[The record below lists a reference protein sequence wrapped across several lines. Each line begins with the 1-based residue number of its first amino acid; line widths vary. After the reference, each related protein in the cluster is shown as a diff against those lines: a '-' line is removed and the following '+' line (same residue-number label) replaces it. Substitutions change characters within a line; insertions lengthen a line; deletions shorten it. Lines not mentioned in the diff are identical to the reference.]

1 MHPRNLLISSC
12 LVPFLAVGGGISAL
26 AAEEEAEKI
35 TVIGTRSHERSAA
48 DLAVPVDTLDSTSL
62 LRQGASRM
70 EDMLSRIAP
79 SFTVALEPLSDAAT
93 LVRPANMRG
102 LPPDSTLVLVNGK
115 RRHRSSVITFLGNGL
130 NDGAHGADL
139 SAIPAIAL
147 DRVEVLRDNAGA
159 QYGSDA
165 VAGILNFVLKEDS
178 EGGSLDVRW
187 GQYYQGDGENITVS
201 ANVGL
206 PLTENGFL
214 NFSAEYNE
222 ADPTIRGTHSDRSNY
237 LVNAGNTN
245 VKDPPIVWGSPDIED
260 NYKLFANAAIGLGA
274 LHEIYAF
281 GNYAERTVDG
291 GFYFRSPRRRTG
303 IFAGDVDFPDAISDE
318 QRPSIVIDQMP
329 WLITEDD
336 ESPCV
341 PPSID
346 DSAAGSGQTLDD
358 IVAVADER
366 CYAFNLRFPG
376 GFTPQFGGDIE
387 DSSIAIGLRGELKED
402 FTYDIS
408 YVYGRHEVDHFI
420 YNTINPQLAAQ
431 GNGIPVSYN
440 PGGYVET
447 DQVFNLDF
455 TTQFDVDAFYSPLH
469 VGFGVEW
476 REEEF
481 ETKRGERNAW
491 FIDYYKTAQDLNE
504 DGDTDD
510 PGEAAREFEEP
521 ANLASMNCQEYQEYS
536 ARTDLRAKYPALGVG
551 SNGFTGFPPCAEGKE
566 DRSSVGAYIDFEAD
580 VTENVL
586 MGLAVRHEDPEDFDS
601 TLDGKFSA
609 RVQATDDLALRG
621 SVGTGFRVPT
631 VGQANVQNVTTGI
644 TEGQLIDQLTLP
656 PTHALLQGVAQPLDA
671 EESTSFG
678 LGAVINVGGFDLTI
692 DYYHIEVDDRIGAT
706 SKEPIDCLLM
716 RKVGATGDC
725 VSLPESN
732 SANFLAGVDDMITD
746 EEQRIM
752 TARTASEDASTVMA
766 GGGTRQFRH
775 ILSSAVDD
783 DKTMLSA
790 NERDLLEKALAAR
803 EELRPAVPAIDAI
816 GEAKYFANDF
826 DTTTEGIDIV
836 ATYPME
842 FLDGLTTL
850 TLAANWNR
858 TKVDKFN
865 PRTID
870 AKKKH
875 IIEDGRPKV
884 RWTFTADHESGPWQ
898 VLTRLRYYGAHV
910 DYAGAGL
917 DSDMMQAEAR
927 TLVDL
932 EATYSFTDN
941 FALALGAENLL
952 DNEPTR
958 HKYQGFYGN
967 LYPESTPFDYNGGFY
982 YGKVMLNF

>member
-1 MHPRNLLISSC
+1 MNLRNLLISSC
-12 LVPFLAVGGGISAL
+12 LFPLLAVGGSISAL
-26 AAEEEAEKI
+26 AEEEAEKI

-79 SFTVALEPLSDAAT
+79 SFTVGLEPLSDAAT

-187 GQYYQGDGENITVS
+187 GQYYQGDGENVTVS
-201 ANVGL
+201 GNVGL

-214 NFSAEYNE
+214 NISAEYNE
-222 ADPTIRGTHSDRSNY
+222 ADPTIRGSHSDRSNY
-237 LVNAGNTN
+237 LVNAGNMN
-245 VKDPPIVWGSPDIED
+245 VKDPPIVWGAPDIED

-303 IFAGDVDFPDAISDE
+303 IFAGDVEFRDAISDE
-318 QRPSIVIDQMP
+318 QRSSIVIDQMP
-329 WLITEDD
+329 WLVTDNTP
-336 ESPCV
+336 SPCV
-341 PPSID
+341 RPSIE
-346 DSAAGSGQTLDD
+346 DSAAGSGPTLDA
-358 IVAVADER
+358 IAANPR

-420 YNTINPQLAAQ
+420 YNTINPQLAAE
-431 GNGIPVSYN
+431 GNNIPTSYN

-455 TTQFDVDAFYSPLH
+455 TTSFDVDAFFSPLH

-491 FIDYYKTAQDLNE
+491 FIDYYTLDSNG
-504 DGDTDD
+504 DGILDD
-510 PGEAAREFEEP
+510 PGEFDEP
-521 ANLASMNCQEYQEYS
+521 ADLASMNCQEYQEYS
-536 ARTDLRAKYPALGVG
+536 SRADLRAKYSALGVG

-566 DRSSVGAYIDFEAD
+566 DRSSIGAYIDFEAD
-580 VTENVL
+580 VTEDVL
-586 MGLAVRHEDPEDFDS
+586 LGLAVRHEDPEDFDS

-609 RVQATDDLALRG
+609 RFQATEDLALRG

-644 TEGQLIDQLTLP
+644 TMGQLIDQLTLP
-656 PTHALLQGVAQPLDA
+656 PTHALLQGVAEPLDA

-706 SKEPIDCLLM
+706 SKEPVDCLLM
-716 RKVGATGDC
+716 RRGGATGSC
-725 VSLPESN
+725 VSLDNRQTVALSDG
-732 SANFLAGVDDMITD
+732 SATREFAHVLRTD
-746 EEQRIM
+746 GDGS
-752 TARTASEDASTVMA
+752 TAVTDA
-766 GGGTRQFRH
+766 
-775 ILSSAVDD
+775 
-783 DKTMLSA
+783 
-790 NERDLLEKALAAR
+790 ERELMQGALAAR
-803 EELRPAVPAIDAI
+803 EELRREVPAIDAI

-826 DTTTEGIDIV
+826 DTTTEGIDVV
-836 ATYPME
+836 ATYPMD
-842 FLDGLTTL
+842 FLDGTTTL

-858 TKVDKFN
+858 TTVDKFN

-875 IIEDGRPKV
+875 IIEAGRPKV

-917 DSDMMQAEAR
+917 DPDMMQAEAR

-958 HKYQGFYGN
+958 HRYQGFYGN

-982 YGKVMLNF
+982 YAKAMLNF

>member
-1 MHPRNLLISSC
+1 MHLRNLLISSC
-12 LVPFLAVGGGISAL
+12 LVPFLAVGGSITAL
-26 AAEEEAEKI
+26 AEEEEAEKI

-70 EDMLSRIAP
+70 EDMLSRVAP
-79 SFTVALEPLSDAAT
+79 SFTVGLEPLSDAAT

-165 VAGILNFVLKEDS
+165 VAGIINFVLKEDS
-178 EGGSLDVRW
+178 EGGSVDVRW

-214 NFSAEYNE
+214 NLSAEYNE

-237 LVNAGNTN
+237 LVNAGNMH
-245 VKDPPIVWGSPDIED
+245 VKDPPIVWGAPDIED

-274 LHEIYAF
+274 LHEVYAF

-291 GFYFRSPRRRTG
+291 GFYFRSPRRRDG
-303 IFAGDVDFPDAISDE
+303 IFADE
-318 QRPSIVIDQMP
+318 DGRNKSIADREAEQPSIVIDQTP
-329 WLITEDD
+329 WSTDAFPD
-336 ESPCV
+336 ECEP
-341 PPSID
+341 D
-346 DSAAGSGQTLDD
+346 DSSILVGESAQGSGPTLDK
-358 IVAVADER
+358 IAENPR
-366 CYAFNLRFPG
+366 CYAFSLRFPG
-376 GFTPQFGGDIE
+376 GFTPQFGGDVE

-420 YNTINPQLAAQ
+420 YNTINPQLAALE
-431 GNGIPVSYN
+431 NDIPTSYS

-455 TTQFDVDAFYSPLH
+455 TTSFDVDAFFSPLH

-481 ETKRGERNAW
+481 ETKRGDRNSW
-491 FIDYYKTAQDLNE
+491 FIDYYEVDPDNL
-504 DGDTDD
+504 DD
-510 PGEAAREFEEP
+510 NDNPTPVGEFEEP
-521 ANLASMNCQEYQEYS
+521 ANLASMSCAEYQDYS
-536 ARTDLRAKYPALGVG
+536 ARDDLKRKYEDKLGIG
-551 SNGFTGFPPCAEGKE
+551 SNGFVGFNPCIEGKE

-580 VTENVL
+580 VTEDVL
-586 MGLAVRHEDPEDFDS
+586 LGLALRHEDPEDFDS
-601 TLDGKFSA
+601 TLDSKFSA
-609 RVQATDDLALRG
+609 RFQATDELALRG

-631 VGQANVQNVTTGI
+631 VGQTNVRNVTTGI
-644 TEGQLIDQLTLP
+644 TNGQLIDQLTLP
-656 PTHALLQGVAQPLDA
+656 PTHALLQGVAEPLDA

-716 RKVGATGDC
+716 RKVGGTGNC
-725 VSLPESN
+725 VGISGIDEGETNNNESY
-732 SANFLAGVDDMITD
+732 IT
-746 EEQRIM
+746 
-752 TARTASEDASTVMA
+752 S
-766 GGGTRQFRH
+766 GGAMRQFRN
-775 ILSSAVDD
+775 ILSSTSVPVPDGDVD
-783 DKTMLSA
+783 TA
-790 NERDLLEKALAAR
+790 LLEKALMAR

-858 TKVDKFN
+858 TEVDKFN
-865 PRTID
+865 PRTIS

-898 VLTRLRYYGAHV
+898 ILTRVRYYGAHV

-917 DSDMMQAEAR
+917 DDDMMQAEAR
-927 TLVDL
+927 TLVDF

-941 FALALGAENLL
+941 FALALGAENLF

-958 HKYQGFYGN
+958 HKYQGSYGN

-982 YGKVMLNF
+982 YAKAMLNF

>member
-1 MHPRNLLISSC
+1 MHLRNLLISSC
-12 LVPFLAVGGGISAL
+12 LVPFLAIGGGISAL

-79 SFTVALEPLSDAAT
+79 SFTVGLEPLSDAAT

-178 EGGSLDVRW
+178 EGGSVDVRW

-214 NFSAEYNE
+214 NLSAEYNE

-237 LVNAGNTN
+237 LVNAGNMH
-245 VKDPPIVWGSPDIED
+245 VKDPPIVWGAPDIED

-274 LHEIYAF
+274 LHEVYAF

-303 IFAGDVDFPDAISDE
+303 IFAGDATLDSPLSDE
-318 QRPSIVIDQMP
+318 QRPPIVIDQMP
-329 WLITEDD
+329 WLEGTAPFADVGCPLSVEQ
-336 ESPCV
+336 
-341 PPSID
+341 
-346 DSAAGSGQTLDD
+346 SAMGEGAELDA
-358 IVAVADER
+358 IATNPR

-387 DSSIAIGLRGELKED
+387 DSSIAIGLRGEVTED

-420 YNTINPQLAAQ
+420 YNTINPQLAAL
-431 GNGIPVSYN
+431 GNDIPTPYS

-455 TTQFDVDAFYSPLH
+455 TTSFDVDAFFSPLH

-481 ETKRGERNAW
+481 ETKRGDLNSW
-491 FIDYYKTAQDLNE
+491 FIDYYTLDSNG
-504 DGDTDD
+504 DGTLDD
-510 PGEAAREFEEP
+510 SAEFEEP
-521 ANLASMNCQEYQEYS
+521 ANLASMNCQDYQEYS
-536 ARTDLRAKYPALGVG
+536 SRADLRAKYPALGVG

-601 TLDGKFSA
+601 TLDSKFSA
-609 RVQATDDLALRG
+609 RFQATDELALRG

-644 TEGQLIDQLTLP
+644 TGGQLIDQLTLP
-656 PTHALLQGVAQPLDA
+656 PTHALLQGVAEPLDA

-716 RKVGATGDC
+716 RKVGGTGNC
-725 VSLPESN
+725 VGISGIDPDNNTNNASY
-732 SANFLAGVDDMITD
+732 IT
-746 EEQRIM
+746 
-752 TARTASEDASTVMA
+752 S
-766 GGGTRQFRH
+766 GGAMRQFRN
-775 ILSSAVDD
+775 ILSSTSGDVADD
-783 DKTMLSA
+783 DVDT
-790 NERDLLEKALAAR
+790 DLLEKALMAR

-875 IIEDGRPKV
+875 IIEAGRPKI
-884 RWTFTADHESGPWQ
+884 RWTLTADHESGPWQ
-898 VLTRLRYYGAHV
+898 ILTRVRYYGAHV

-917 DSDMMQAEAR
+917 DPDMMQAEAR
-927 TLVDL
+927 TLVDF

-941 FALALGAENLL
+941 FALALGAENLF

-958 HKYQGFYGN
+958 HRYQGFYGN

-982 YGKVMLNF
+982 YAKAMLNF

>member
-1 MHPRNLLISSC
+1 MHLRNFLISSC
-12 LVPFLAVGGGISAL
+12 LVPFLAVGGSITAL

-35 TVIGTRSHERSAA
+35 TVVGTRSHERSAA

-70 EDMLSRIAP
+70 EDMLSRVAP
-79 SFTVALEPLSDAAT
+79 SFTVGLEPLSDAAT

-165 VAGILNFVLKEDS
+165 VAGIINFVLKEDS
-178 EGGSLDVRW
+178 EGGSLDARW

-201 ANVGL
+201 ANIGL

-214 NFSAEYNE
+214 NLSAEYNE

-237 LVNAGNTN
+237 LVNAGNMH
-245 VKDPPIVWGSPDIED
+245 VKDPPIVWGAPDIED

-274 LHEIYAF
+274 LHEVYAF

-303 IFAGDVDFPDAISDE
+303 IFAGDATLDSPLSDE

-329 WLITEDD
+329 WETGDLPAECNPTDSSLLVE
-336 ESPCV
+336 ES
-341 PPSID
+341 
-346 DSAAGSGQTLDD
+346 AQGSGPTLDA
-358 IVAVADER
+358 IAANPR
-366 CYAFNLRFPG
+366 CYAFSLRFPG
-376 GFTPQFGGDIE
+376 GFTPQFGGDVE

-420 YNTINPQLAAQ
+420 YNTINPNLAALE
-431 GNGIPVSYN
+431 NNIPTSYN

-447 DQVFNLDF
+447 DQTFNLDF
-455 TTQFDVDAFYSPLH
+455 TTQFEIDAFFSPLH

-481 ETKRGERNAW
+481 ETKRGDLNSW
-491 FIDYYKTAQDLNE
+491 FIDYYQVDLAD
-504 DGDTDD
+504 DGSVVADS
-510 PGEAAREFEEP
+510 GREFEEP
-521 ANLASMNCQEYQEYS
+521 ANLASMSCAEYQDYS
-536 ARTDLRAKYPALGVG
+536 AREDLVRKYGDQLGIG
-551 SNGFTGFPPCAEGKE
+551 SNGFVGFNPCIEGKE

-580 VTENVL
+580 VTEDVL
-586 MGLAVRHEDPEDFDS
+586 LGLALRHEDPEDFDS

-609 RVQATDDLALRG
+609 RLQATDTLALRG

-631 VGQANVQNVTTGI
+631 VGQTNVRNVTTGI
-644 TEGQLIDQLTLP
+644 TAGQLIDQLTLP
-656 PTHALLQGVAQPLDA
+656 PTHALLQGVAEPLDA

-716 RKVGATGDC
+716 RKAGGTGNCASLDAGLTRTLATGEF
-725 VSLPESN
+725 SGKSRE
-732 SANFLAGVDDMITD
+732 F
-746 EEQRIM
+746 Q
-752 TARTASEDASTVMA
+752 
-766 GGGTRQFRH
+766 H
-775 ILSSAVDD
+775 ILRENKDDGTAPTSSDELA
-783 DKTMLSA
+783 
-790 NERDLLEKALAAR
+790 LLDKALEAR
-803 EELRPAVPAIDAI
+803 EQLRPQLPAIDSI

-858 TKVDKFN
+858 TKVDSFN

-875 IIEDGRPKV
+875 IIEAGRPKV
-884 RWTFTADHESGPWQ
+884 RWTLTADHESGPWQ
-898 VLTRLRYYGAHV
+898 ILTRVRYYGAHV

-917 DSDMMQAEAR
+917 DPDMMQAEAR
-927 TLVDL
+927 TLVDF
-932 EATYSFTDN
+932 EAAYSFTDN
-941 FALALGAENLL
+941 FALAIGAENLL

-958 HKYQGFYGN
+958 HRYQGFYGN

-982 YGKVMLNF
+982 YAKAMLNF

>member
-1 MHPRNLLISSC
+1 MHLRNLLISSC
-12 LVPFLAVGGGISAL
+12 LVPFLAVGGSISAL

-79 SFTVALEPLSDAAT
+79 SFTVGLEPLSDAAT

-178 EGGSLDVRW
+178 EGGSLDARW

-214 NFSAEYNE
+214 NLSAEYNE

-245 VKDPPIVWGSPDIED
+245 VKDPPIVWGAPDIED

-274 LHEIYAF
+274 LHEVYAF

-303 IFAGDVDFPDAISDE
+303 IFAGDVAFPDEISDE

-329 WLITEDD
+329 WLITETNP
-336 ESPCV
+336 SPCV
-341 PPSID
+341 APSIE
-346 DSAAGSGQTLDD
+346 DSAAGSGPTLDA
-358 IVAVADER
+358 IASDER

-376 GFTPQFGGDIE
+376 GFTPQFGGDVE

-420 YNTINPQLAAQ
+420 YNTINPQLAGQ
-431 GNGIPVSYN
+431 RNNIPTSYN

-455 TTQFDVDAFYSPLH
+455 TTSFDVDAFFSPLH

-481 ETKRGERNAW
+481 ETKRGELNAW
-491 FIDYYKTAQDLNE
+491 FIDYYTLDSNG
-504 DGDTDD
+504 DGNLDD
-510 PGEAAREFEEP
+510 PGEFDEP

-536 ARTDLRAKYPALGVG
+536 SRADLRLQYSALGVG

-566 DRSSVGAYIDFEAD
+566 DRSSIGAYIDFEAD

-586 MGLAVRHEDPEDFDS
+586 MGLALRHEDPEDFDS

-609 RVQATDDLALRG
+609 RFQATEDLALRG

-644 TEGQLIDQLTLP
+644 TQGQLIDQLTLP
-656 PTHALLQGVAQPLDA
+656 PTHVLLQGVAEPLDA

-706 SKEPIDCLLM
+706 SKEPVDCLLM
-716 RKVGATGDC
+716 RKVGGTGDC
-725 VSLPESN
+725 VSLSN
-732 SANFLAGVDDMITD
+732 DNLYTAQLLD
-746 EEQRIM
+746 ENDNVLFER
-752 TARTASEDASTVMA
+752 E
-766 GGGTRQFRH
+766 FRH
-775 ILSSAVDD
+775 ALRTTGDGSTPLTS
-783 DKTMLSA
+783 
-790 NERDLLEKALAAR
+790 NEQELLADALQAR
-803 EELRPAVPAIDAI
+803 EELRPTVPAIDAI

-858 TKVDKFN
+858 TTVDKFN
-865 PRTID
+865 PRTIS

-875 IIEDGRPKV
+875 IIEAGRPKV

-898 VLTRLRYYGAHV
+898 ILTRLRYYGAHV

-917 DSDMMQAEAR
+917 DDDMMQAEAR

-982 YGKVMLNF
+982 YGRVILNF

>member
-1 MHPRNLLISSC
+1 MHLRNLLISSC
-12 LVPFLAVGGGISAL
+12 LFPFLAVGGSISAL
-26 AAEEEAEKI
+26 AAEEETEKI
-35 TVIGTRSHERSAA
+35 TVVGSRSHERSAA

-79 SFTVALEPLSDAAT
+79 SFTVGLEPLSDAAT

-178 EGGSLDVRW
+178 EGGSVDVRW

-214 NFSAEYNE
+214 NLSAEYNE

-237 LVNAGNTN
+237 LVNAGNMN
-245 VKDPPIVWGSPDIED
+245 VKDPPIVWGAPDIED

-274 LHEIYAF
+274 LHEAYAF

-303 IFAGDVDFPDAISDE
+303 IFATDVVRPNAPSDE
-318 QRPSIVIDQMP
+318 QRDPIVIDQMP
-329 WLITEDD
+329 WLAVEDAD
-336 ESPCV
+336 TPFDCMV
-341 PPSID
+341 SIE
-346 DSAAGSGQTLDD
+346 DSAAGAGETLD
-358 IVAVADER
+358 AVAADPR

-376 GFTPQFGGDIE
+376 GFTPQFGGDVE
-387 DSSIAIGLRGELKED
+387 DSSIAVGLRGELKED

-431 GNGIPVSYN
+431 GNNIPTSYN

-447 DQVFNLDF
+447 DQTFNLDF
-455 TTQFDVDAFYSPLH
+455 TTQFDVDAFFSPLH

-491 FIDYYKTAQDLNE
+491 FIDYYKIAQDLNN
-504 DGDTDD
+504 DGDMTDA
-510 PGEAAREFEEP
+510 GEPASEFDEP
-521 ANLASMNCQEYQEYS
+521 ANLASMSCQEYQKYS
-536 ARTDLRAKYPALGVG
+536 SRADLRAKYPALGVG

-566 DRSSVGAYIDFEAD
+566 DRSSIGAYIDFEAD
-580 VTENVL
+580 VAEDVL
-586 MGLAVRHEDPEDFDS
+586 LGLAVRHEDPEDFDS

-609 RVQATDDLALRG
+609 RFQATDELALRG

-644 TEGQLIDQLTLP
+644 TNGQLIDQLTLP
-656 PTHALLQGVAQPLDA
+656 PTHALLQGVAEPLDA

-678 LGAVINVGGFDLTI
+678 LGAVVNVGSFDLTI

-706 SKEPIDCLLM
+706 SKEPVDCLLM
-716 RKVGATGDC
+716 RKVGGTGDC
-725 VSLPESN
+725 ISLDGPMSVTVSNDAGTES
-732 SANFLAGVDDMITD
+732 A
-746 EEQRIM
+746 
-752 TARTASEDASTVMA
+752 
-766 GGGTRQFRH
+766 TREFRH
-775 ILSSAVDD
+775 VLDD
-783 DKTMLSA
+783 PDADRMLLMQ
-790 NERDLLEKALAAR
+790 DALAAR
-803 EELRPAVPAIDAI
+803 EDLRSSVPAIDAI

-826 DTTTEGIDIV
+826 DTTTEGIDVV

-858 TKVDKFN
+858 TTVDEFN

-875 IIEDGRPKV
+875 IIEEGRPKI

-898 VLTRLRYYGAHV
+898 VLGRIRYYGAHI

-917 DSDMMQAEAR
+917 DPDMMKAEAR

-932 EATYSFTDN
+932 EAAYSVTDN

-958 HKYQGFYGN
+958 HRYQGFYGN

-982 YGKVMLNF
+982 YAKVMMNF

>member
-1 MHPRNLLISSC
+1 MHLRNLLISSC
-12 LVPFLAVGGGISAL
+12 LVPFLAVGGSITAL
-26 AAEEEAEKI
+26 AEEEEAEKI

-70 EDMLSRIAP
+70 EDMLSRVAP
-79 SFTVALEPLSDAAT
+79 SFTVGLEPLSDAAT

-165 VAGILNFVLKEDS
+165 VAGIINFVLKEDS
-178 EGGSLDVRW
+178 EGGSVDVRW

-214 NFSAEYNE
+214 NLSAEYNE

-237 LVNAGNTN
+237 LVNAGNTH
-245 VKDPPIVWGSPDIED
+245 VKDPPIVWGAPDIED

-274 LHEIYAF
+274 LHEVYAF

-303 IFAGDVDFPDAISDE
+303 IFAGDATLDSPLSDE

-329 WLITEDD
+329 WEDTALPAECNPTD
-336 ESPCV
+336 SSILVGES
-341 PPSID
+341 
-346 DSAAGSGQTLDD
+346 AQGSGPTLDA
-358 IVAVADER
+358 IAANPR

-387 DSSIAIGLRGELKED
+387 DSSIAIGLRGEVTED

-420 YNTINPQLAAQ
+420 YNTINPQLARL
-431 GNGIPVSYN
+431 GNDIPTSYS

-455 TTQFDVDAFYSPLH
+455 TTSFDVDAFFSPLH

-481 ETKRGERNAW
+481 ETKRGDLNSW
-491 FIDYYKTAQDLNE
+491 FIDYYTTDLSG
-504 DGDTDD
+504 DGDTTPAADD
-510 PGEAAREFEEP
+510 SGEFDEP
-521 ANLASMNCQEYQEYS
+521 ANLASMSCQEYQEYS
-536 ARTDLRAKYPALGVG
+536 SRADLRAKYPDLGVG

-566 DRSSVGAYIDFEAD
+566 DRSSIGAYIDFEAD

-601 TLDGKFSA
+601 TLDSKFSA
-609 RVQATDDLALRG
+609 RFQATDELALRG

-644 TEGQLIDQLTLP
+644 TGGQLIDQLTLP
-656 PTHALLQGVAQPLDA
+656 PTHALLQGVAEPLDA

-716 RKVGATGDC
+716 RKVGGTGNCVGISGIDATDPGQNT
-725 VSLPESN
+725 SH
-732 SANFLAGVDDMITD
+732 IT
-746 EEQRIM
+746 
-752 TARTASEDASTVMA
+752 S
-766 GGGTRQFRH
+766 GGAMRQFRN
-775 ILSSAVDD
+775 ILSSTSGDVPDD
-783 DKTMLSA
+783 DVDTA
-790 NERDLLEKALAAR
+790 LLEKALMAR

-858 TKVDKFN
+858 TEVDKFN

-875 IIEDGRPKV
+875 IIEDGRPKI

-898 VLTRLRYYGAHV
+898 ILTRVRYYGAHV

-917 DSDMMQAEAR
+917 DPDMMQAEAR
-927 TLVDL
+927 TLVDF

-941 FALALGAENLL
+941 FALALGAENLF

-982 YGKVMLNF
+982 YAKAMLNF

>member
-1 MHPRNLLISSC
+1 MHLRNLLISSC
-12 LVPFLAVGGGISAL
+12 LVPFLAVGGSITAL
-26 AAEEEAEKI
+26 AEEEEAEKI

-70 EDMLSRIAP
+70 EDMLSRVAP
-79 SFTVALEPLSDAAT
+79 SFTVGLEPLSDAAT

-178 EGGSLDVRW
+178 EGGSVDVRW

-214 NFSAEYNE
+214 NLSAEYNE

-237 LVNAGNTN
+237 LVNAGNMH
-245 VKDPPIVWGSPDIED
+245 VKDPPIVWGAPDIED

-274 LHEIYAF
+274 LHEVYAF

-291 GFYFRSPRRRTG
+291 GFYFRSPRRREG
-303 IFAGDVDFPDAISDE
+303 IFAGKEDKSIADREAR
-318 QRPSIVIDQMP
+318 QPSLVIDQMP
-329 WLITEDD
+329 WLITNTAP
-336 ESPCV
+336 SPCE
-341 PPSID
+341 PPSVE
-346 DSAAGSGQTLDD
+346 DSAAGSGDSLDT
-358 IVAVADER
+358 IAKSPR
-366 CYAFNLRFPG
+366 CYAFNLKFPG
-376 GFTPQFGGDIE
+376 GFTPQFGGDVE
-387 DSSIAIGLRGELKED
+387 DSSIAIGLRGEVTED

-420 YNTINPQLAAQ
+420 YNTINPQLAALE
-431 GNGIPVSYN
+431 NDIPTSYS

-455 TTQFDVDAFYSPLH
+455 TTSFDVDAFFSPLH

-481 ETKRGERNAW
+481 ETKRGDLNSW
-491 FIDYYKTAQDLNE
+491 FIDYYTNDL
-504 DGDTDD
+504 DGNGTTGDL
-510 PGEAAREFEEP
+510 GEFEEP
-521 ANLASMNCQEYQEYS
+521 ANLATMSCAEYQEHS
-536 ARTDLRAKYPALGVG
+536 ARKDLVRKYGDDPLNQLGIG
-551 SNGFTGFPPCAEGKE
+551 SNGFVGFNPCIEGKE
-566 DRSSVGAYIDFEAD
+566 DRSSVGAYVDFESD
-580 VTENVL
+580 VTEDL
-586 MGLAVRHEDPEDFDS
+586 LLGLALRHEDPEDFDS

-609 RVQATDDLALRG
+609 RLQATDTLALRG

-631 VGQANVQNVTTGI
+631 VGQTNVRNVTTGI
-644 TEGQLIDQLTLP
+644 TAGQLIDQLTLP
-656 PTHALLQGVAQPLDA
+656 PTHALLQGVAEPLDA

-706 SKEPIDCLLM
+706 SKEPVDCLLM
-716 RKVGATGDC
+716 R
-725 VSLPESN
+725 
-732 SANFLAGVDDMITD
+732 
-746 EEQRIM
+746 R
-752 TARTASEDASTVMA
+752 A
-766 GGGTRQFRH
+766 GGQGNCVAISEINETVGGANTSLIGLEGDDTVTRQFRH
-775 ILSSAVDD
+775 TLSSTTGAVKDD
-783 DKTMLSA
+783 DV
-790 NERDLLEKALAAR
+790 NQELLRKALMAR
-803 EELRPAVPAIDAI
+803 EELRPQLPAIDSI

-858 TKVDKFN
+858 TKVDSFN

-875 IIEDGRPKV
+875 IIEAGRPKV
-884 RWTFTADHESGPWQ
+884 RWTLTADHESGPWQ
-898 VLTRLRYYGAHV
+898 ILTRVRYYGAHV

-917 DSDMMQAEAR
+917 DPDMMKAEAR
-927 TLVDL
+927 TLVDF
-932 EATYSFTDN
+932 EAAYSFTDN
-941 FALALGAENLL
+941 FALAIGAENLL

-958 HKYQGFYGN
+958 HRYQESYGN

-982 YGKVMLNF
+982 YAKAMLNF

>member
-1 MHPRNLLISSC
+1 MMGMPNLMRVNICEGGFMHLRNLLISSC
-12 LVPFLAVGGGISAL
+12 LVPFLAVGGSITAL
-26 AAEEEAEKI
+26 AEEEEAEKI

-70 EDMLSRIAP
+70 EDMLSRVAP
-79 SFTVALEPLSDAAT
+79 SFTVGLEPLSDAAT

-165 VAGILNFVLKEDS
+165 VAGIINFVLKEDS
-178 EGGSLDVRW
+178 EGGSVDVRW

-214 NFSAEYNE
+214 NLSAEYNE

-237 LVNAGNTN
+237 LVNAGNMH
-245 VKDPPIVWGSPDIED
+245 VKDPPIVWGAPDIED

-274 LHEIYAF
+274 LHEVYAF

-291 GFYFRSPRRRTG
+291 GFYFRSPRRRGG
-303 IFAGDVDFPDAISDE
+303 IFAGTADE
-318 QRPSIVIDQMP
+318 SIADREAQQPSLVIDQMP
-329 WLITEDD
+329 WLIVPGTP
-336 ESPCV
+336 SPCV
-341 PPSID
+341 PPSVE
-346 DSAAGSGQTLDD
+346 DSAAGSGDTLDA
-358 IVAVADER
+358 IAADPR
-366 CYAFNLRFPG
+366 CYAFNLKFPG
-376 GFTPQFGGDIE
+376 GFTPQFGGDVE
-387 DSSIAIGLRGELKED
+387 DSSIAIGLRGEVTED

-420 YNTINPQLAAQ
+420 YNTINPQLAALE
-431 GNGIPVSYN
+431 NDIPTSYS

-455 TTQFDVDAFYSPLH
+455 TTSFDVDAFFSPLH

-481 ETKRGERNAW
+481 ETKRGDRNSW
-491 FIDYYKTAQDLNE
+491 FIDYYEVDPDTLDS
-504 DGDTDD
+504 DGNPT
-510 PGEAAREFEEP
+510 PVGEFEEP

-536 ARTDLRAKYPALGVG
+536 SRADLRAKYPALGVG

-566 DRSSVGAYIDFEAD
+566 DRSSIGAYIDFEAD

-586 MGLAVRHEDPEDFDS
+586 MGLALRHEDPEDFDS
-601 TLDGKFSA
+601 TLDSKFSA
-609 RVQATDDLALRG
+609 RFQATDELALRG

-644 TEGQLIDQLTLP
+644 TDGQLIDQLTLP
-656 PTHALLQGVAQPLDA
+656 PTHALLQGVAEPLDA

-706 SKEPIDCLLM
+706 SKESIDCLLM
-716 RKVGATGDC
+716 RKAGHMGAC
-725 VSLPESN
+725 VDISKAPATVISEASRTSSGRLFSHVLRDEAQKESKNEPELT
-732 SANFLAGVDDMITD
+732 SAEIARLA
-746 EEQRIM
+746 
-752 TARTASEDASTVMA
+752 DAV
-766 GGGTRQFRH
+766 R
-775 ILSSAVDD
+775 
-783 DKTMLSA
+783 
-790 NERDLLEKALAAR
+790 EREALR
-803 EELRPAVPAIDAI
+803 SAVPAIDAI

-858 TKVDKFN
+858 TEVDDFN

-875 IIEDGRPKV
+875 IIEDGRPKI

-898 VLTRLRYYGAHV
+898 ILTRVRYYGAHV

-917 DSDMMQAEAR
+917 DNDMMQAEAR
-927 TLVDL
+927 TLVDF

-941 FALALGAENLL
+941 FALALGAENLF

-982 YGKVMLNF
+982 YAKAMLNF

>member
-1 MHPRNLLISSC
+1 MHLRNLLISSC
-12 LVPFLAVGGGISAL
+12 LFPFLAVGGSISAL
-26 AAEEEAEKI
+26 AAEEETEKI
-35 TVIGTRSHERSAA
+35 TVVGSRSHERSAA

-79 SFTVALEPLSDAAT
+79 SFTVGLEPLSDAAT

-178 EGGSLDVRW
+178 EGGSVDVRW

-214 NFSAEYNE
+214 NLSAEYNE

-237 LVNAGNTN
+237 LVNAGNMN
-245 VKDPPIVWGSPDIED
+245 VKDPPIVWGAPDIED

-274 LHEIYAF
+274 LHEAYAF

-303 IFAGDVDFPDAISDE
+303 IFAGDVEFPDAISDE
-318 QRPSIVIDQMP
+318 QRPPIVIDQMP
-329 WLITEDD
+329 WLAEDD
-336 ESPCV
+336 MTTPFDCMV
-341 PPSID
+341 SIE
-346 DSAAGSGQTLDD
+346 DSAAGAGETLD
-358 IVAVADER
+358 AVAADPR

-376 GFTPQFGGDIE
+376 GFTPQFGGDVE
-387 DSSIAIGLRGELKED
+387 DSSIAVGLRGELKED

-431 GNGIPVSYN
+431 GNNIPTSYN

-447 DQVFNLDF
+447 DQTFNLDF
-455 TTQFDVDAFYSPLH
+455 TTQFDVDAFFSPLH

-491 FIDYYKTAQDLNE
+491 FIDYYKMAQDLNN
-504 DGDTDD
+504 DGDMTDA
-510 PGEAAREFEEP
+510 GEPASEFDEP
-521 ANLASMNCQEYQEYS
+521 ANLASMSCQEYQKYS
-536 ARTDLRAKYPALGVG
+536 SRADLRAKYPALGVG

-566 DRSSVGAYIDFEAD
+566 DRSSIGAYIDFEAD
-580 VTENVL
+580 VAEDVL
-586 MGLAVRHEDPEDFDS
+586 LGLAVRHEDPEDFDS

-609 RVQATDDLALRG
+609 RFQATDELALRG

-644 TEGQLIDQLTLP
+644 TNGQLIDQLTLP
-656 PTHALLQGVAQPLDA
+656 PTHALLQGVAEPLDA

-678 LGAVINVGGFDLTI
+678 LGAVVNVGGFDLTI

-706 SKEPIDCLLM
+706 SKEPVDCLLM
-716 RKVGATGDC
+716 RKVGGTGDC
-725 VSLPESN
+725 ISLDPTNVELRDD
-732 SANFLAGVDDMITD
+732 ANVLHAS
-746 EEQRIM
+746 
-752 TARTASEDASTVMA
+752 RT
-766 GGGTRQFRH
+766 FRH
-775 ILSSAVDD
+775 VLDDPDVDR
-783 DKTMLSA
+783 ML
-790 NERDLLEKALAAR
+790 LMQGALAAR
-803 EELRPAVPAIDAI
+803 EDLRSAVPAIDAI

-826 DTTTEGIDIV
+826 DTTTEGIDVV

-850 TLAANWNR
+850 TFAANWNR
-858 TKVDKFN
+858 TEVDKFN

-875 IIEDGRPKV
+875 IIEEGRPKI

-898 VLTRLRYYGAHV
+898 VLGRIRYYGAHI

-917 DSDMMQAEAR
+917 DPDMMKAEAR

-932 EATYSFTDN
+932 EAAYSVTDN

-958 HKYQGFYGN
+958 HRYQGFYGN

-982 YGKVMLNF
+982 YAKVMMNF

>member
-1 MHPRNLLISSC
+1 MHLRNLLISSC
-12 LVPFLAVGGGISAL
+12 LVPVLAAGGSISAL
-26 AAEEEAEKI
+26 AAEEETEKI

-79 SFTVALEPLSDAAT
+79 SFTVGLEPLSDAAT

-201 ANVGL
+201 GNVGL

-214 NFSAEYNE
+214 NLSAEYNE

-237 LVNAGNTN
+237 LVNAGNMH
-245 VKDPPIVWGSPDIED
+245 VKDPPIVWGAPDIED
-260 NYKLFANAAIGLGA
+260 NYKLFANAAIGLGD
-274 LHEIYAF
+274 LHEVYAF

-303 IFAGDVDFPDAISDE
+303 IFAGDVTDSSAISDE

-329 WLITEDD
+329 WLITDGTP
-336 ESPCV
+336 SPCV
-341 PPSID
+341 APSID
-346 DSAAGSGQTLDD
+346 DSAAGSGPTLDA
-358 IVAVADER
+358 IAADPR
-366 CYAFNLRFPG
+366 CYAFNLKFPG
-376 GFTPQFGGDIE
+376 GFTPQFGGDVE
-387 DSSIAIGLRGELKED
+387 DSSIALGLRGELAED

-420 YNTINPQLAAQ
+420 YNTINPNLARL
-431 GNGIPVSYN
+431 GNDIPTSYN

-447 DQVFNLDF
+447 DQTFNLDF

-481 ETKRGERNAW
+481 ETKRGDLNSW
-491 FIDYYKTAQDLNE
+491 FIDYYTTDLSG
-504 DGDTDD
+504 DGDTTDD
-510 PGEAAREFEEP
+510 PGEFVEP
-521 ANLASMNCQEYQEYS
+521 ANLASMSCQEYQEYS
-536 ARTDLRAKYPALGVG
+536 ARSDLERKYGDYLGIG
-551 SNGFTGFPPCAEGKE
+551 SNGFVGFNPCIEGKE
-566 DRSSVGAYIDFEAD
+566 DRSSIGAYIDFEAD
-580 VTENVL
+580 VTEDVL
-586 MGLAVRHEDPEDFDS
+586 LGLAVRHEDPEEFDS

-609 RVQATDDLALRG
+609 RLQATETLALRG

-644 TEGQLIDQLTLP
+644 TAGQLIDQLTLP
-656 PTHALLQGVAQPLDA
+656 PTHALLQGVAEPLDA

-716 RKVGATGDC
+716 RKAGGTGDC
-725 VSLPESN
+725 V
-732 SANFLAGVDDMITD
+732 AITGIPD
-746 EEQRIM
+746 TSPTSFITSGE
-752 TARTASEDASTVMA
+752 A
-766 GGGTRQFRH
+766 TRQFRH
-775 ILSSAVDD
+775 TLSSTGKAVADGD
-783 DKTMLSA
+783 VDTA
-790 NERDLLEKALAAR
+790 LLTKALDER
-803 EELRPAVPAIDAI
+803 EALRSAIPAIDSI

-858 TKVDKFN
+858 TEVDEFN

-875 IIEDGRPKV
+875 IIEEGRPKI

-898 VLTRLRYYGAHV
+898 ILGRIRYYGAHV

-917 DSDMMQAEAR
+917 DNDMMQAEAR
-927 TLVDL
+927 TLVDF
-932 EATYSFTDN
+932 EAAYSFTDN
-941 FALALGAENLL
+941 FAMAFGAENLF

-958 HKYQGFYGN
+958 HRYQGFYGN

-982 YGKVMLNF
+982 YAKAMVNF

>member
-1 MHPRNLLISSC
+1 MHLRNLLISSC
-12 LVPFLAVGGGISAL
+12 LFPVLAAGGSISAL
-26 AAEEEAEKI
+26 AAEEETEKI
-35 TVIGTRSHERSAA
+35 TVVGTRSHERSAA

-79 SFTVALEPLSDAAT
+79 SFTVGLEPLSDAAT

-165 VAGILNFVLKEDS
+165 VAGIINFVLKEDS

-201 ANVGL
+201 GNVGL

-214 NFSAEYNE
+214 NLSAEYNE

-237 LVNAGNTN
+237 LVNAGNVN
-245 VKDPPIVWGSPDIED
+245 VKDPPIVWGAPDIAD
-260 NYKLFANAAIGLGA
+260 NYKLFANAAIGLGD
-274 LHEIYAF
+274 LHEVYAF

-291 GFYFRSPRRRTG
+291 GFYFRSPRRRGG
-303 IFAGDVDFPDAISDE
+303 IFAGDRDKSIANREE
-318 QRPSIVIDQMP
+318 QQPSIVIDQMP
-329 WLITEDD
+329 WDATPFDPTACPLSVEQSAKGEGTELDA
-336 ESPCV
+336 
-341 PPSID
+341 I
-346 DSAAGSGQTLDD
+346 AANP
-358 IVAVADER
+358 R

-387 DSSIAIGLRGELKED
+387 DSSIAIGLRGELAED

-420 YNTINPQLAAQ
+420 YNTINPQLAALE
-431 GNGIPVSYN
+431 NDIPTSYN

-447 DQVFNLDF
+447 DQTFNLDF

-481 ETKRGERNAW
+481 ETKRGELNSW
-491 FIDYYKTAQDLNE
+491 FIDYYTLDSNE
-504 DGDTDD
+504 DGTLDD
-510 PGEAAREFEEP
+510 SDEFEEP

-536 ARTDLRAKYPALGVG
+536 SRADLRAKYPALGVG

-566 DRSSVGAYIDFEAD
+566 DRSSIAAYIDFEAD
-580 VTENVL
+580 VTEDVL
-586 MGLAVRHEDPEDFDS
+586 MGLALRHEDPEDFDS

-609 RVQATDDLALRG
+609 RFQATDTLALRG

-644 TEGQLIDQLTLP
+644 TDGQLIDQLTLP
-656 PTHALLQGVAQPLDA
+656 PSHALLQGIAQPLDA

-678 LGAVINVGGFDLTI
+678 LGAVFNVGGFDLTI

-716 RKVGATGDC
+716 RKVGGTGDC
-725 VSLPESN
+725 VSLSTGHSVTLTGTTTSRSFGHILRME
-732 SANFLAGVDDMITD
+732 GDDSIGTINDDD
-746 EEQRIM
+746 ELVFP
-752 TARTASEDASTVMA
+752 DV
-766 GGGTRQFRH
+766 GGTPTPPA
-775 ILSSAVDD
+775 SA
-783 DKTMLSA
+783 
-790 NERDLLEKALAAR
+790 LELMQNALQAR
-803 EELRPAVPAIDAI
+803 EDLRPAVPAIDAI

-858 TKVDKFN
+858 TEVDEFN

-875 IIEDGRPKV
+875 IIEEGRPKI

-898 VLTRLRYYGAHV
+898 ILGRIRYYGAHV

-917 DSDMMQAEAR
+917 DPDMMQAEAR
-927 TLVDL
+927 TLVDF
-932 EATYSFTDN
+932 EAAYSFTDN
-941 FALALGAENLL
+941 FAVAFGAENLF

-958 HKYQGFYGN
+958 HRYQNFYGN

-982 YGKVMLNF
+982 YAKAMVNF

>member
-1 MHPRNLLISSC
+1 MHLRNLLISSC
-12 LVPFLAVGGGISAL
+12 LFPVLAAGGSISAL
-26 AAEEEAEKI
+26 AAEEETEKI

-79 SFTVALEPLSDAAT
+79 SFTVGLEPLSDAAT

-201 ANVGL
+201 GNVGL

-214 NFSAEYNE
+214 NLSAEYNE

-237 LVNAGNTN
+237 LVNAGNMH
-245 VKDPPIVWGSPDIED
+245 VKDPPIVWGAPDIED
-260 NYKLFANAAIGLGA
+260 NYKLFANAAIGLGD
-274 LHEIYAF
+274 LHEVYAF

-303 IFAGDVDFPDAISDE
+303 IFAGDVTDSSAISDE

-329 WLITEDD
+329 WLIPDGGS
-336 ESPCV
+336 SPCAA
-341 PPSID
+341 PSID
-346 DSAAGSGQTLDD
+346 DSAAGSGPTLDA
-358 IVAVADER
+358 IAADPR
-366 CYAFNLRFPG
+366 CYAFNLKFPG
-376 GFTPQFGGDIE
+376 GFTPQFGGDVE
-387 DSSIAIGLRGELKED
+387 DSSIALGLRGELAED

-420 YNTINPQLAAQ
+420 YNTINPNLARL
-431 GNGIPVSYN
+431 GNDIPTSYN

-447 DQVFNLDF
+447 DQTFNLDF

-481 ETKRGERNAW
+481 ETKRGDLNSW
-491 FIDYYKTAQDLNE
+491 FIDYYTTDLSG
-504 DGDTDD
+504 DGDTTDD
-510 PGEAAREFEEP
+510 PGEFVEP
-521 ANLASMNCQEYQEYS
+521 ANLASMSCQEYQEYS
-536 ARTDLRAKYPALGVG
+536 ARSDLERKYGDYLGIG
-551 SNGFTGFPPCAEGKE
+551 SNGFVGFNPCIEGKE
-566 DRSSVGAYIDFEAD
+566 DRSSVGAYIDFESD
-580 VTENVL
+580 VTEDL
-586 MGLAVRHEDPEDFDS
+586 LLGLALRHEDPEDFDS

-609 RVQATDDLALRG
+609 RLQTTETLALRG

-644 TEGQLIDQLTLP
+644 TAGQLIDQLTLP
-656 PTHALLQGVAQPLDA
+656 PTHALLQGVAEPLDA

-716 RKVGATGDC
+716 RKAGGTGDC
-725 VSLPESN
+725 V
-732 SANFLAGVDDMITD
+732 AITGIPD
-746 EEQRIM
+746 TSPTSFITSGE
-752 TARTASEDASTVMA
+752 A
-766 GGGTRQFRH
+766 TRQFRH
-775 ILSSAVDD
+775 TLSSTGKAVADGD
-783 DKTMLSA
+783 VNTA
-790 NERDLLEKALAAR
+790 LLTKALDER
-803 EELRPAVPAIDAI
+803 EALRSTIPAIDSI

-858 TKVDKFN
+858 TEVDEFN

-875 IIEDGRPKV
+875 IIEEGRPKI

-898 VLTRLRYYGAHV
+898 ILGRIRYYGAHV

-917 DSDMMQAEAR
+917 DNDMMQAEAR
-927 TLVDL
+927 TLVDF
-932 EATYSFTDN
+932 EAAYSFTDN
-941 FALALGAENLL
+941 FAMAFGAENLF

-958 HKYQGFYGN
+958 HRYQGFYGN

-982 YGKVMLNF
+982 YAKAMVNF

>member
-1 MHPRNLLISSC
+1 MHLRNLLISSC
-12 LVPFLAVGGGISAL
+12 LFPVLAAGGSISAL
-26 AAEEEAEKI
+26 AAEEETEKI

-79 SFTVALEPLSDAAT
+79 SFTVGLEPLSDAAT

-201 ANVGL
+201 GNVGL

-214 NFSAEYNE
+214 NLSAEYNE

-237 LVNAGNTN
+237 LVNAGNMH
-245 VKDPPIVWGSPDIED
+245 VKDPPIVWGAPDIED
-260 NYKLFANAAIGLGA
+260 NYKLFANAAIGLGD
-274 LHEIYAF
+274 LHEVYAF

-303 IFAGDVDFPDAISDE
+303 IFAGDVTDSSAISDE

-329 WLITEDD
+329 WLIPDGGS
-336 ESPCV
+336 SPCV
-341 PPSID
+341 APSID
-346 DSAAGSGQTLDD
+346 DSAAGSGPTLDA
-358 IVAVADER
+358 IAENPR
-366 CYAFNLRFPG
+366 CYAFNLKFPG
-376 GFTPQFGGDIE
+376 GFTPQFGGDVE
-387 DSSIAIGLRGELKED
+387 DSSIALGLRGELAED

-420 YNTINPQLAAQ
+420 YNTINPNLARL
-431 GNGIPVSYN
+431 GNDIPTSYN

-447 DQVFNLDF
+447 DQTFNLDF

-481 ETKRGERNAW
+481 ETKRGDLNSW
-491 FIDYYKTAQDLNE
+491 FIDYYTTDLSG
-504 DGDTDD
+504 DGDTTDD
-510 PGEAAREFEEP
+510 PGEFVEP
-521 ANLASMNCQEYQEYS
+521 ANLASMSCQEYQEYS
-536 ARTDLRAKYPALGVG
+536 ARSDLERKYGDYLGIG
-551 SNGFTGFPPCAEGKE
+551 SNGFVGFNPCIEGKE
-566 DRSSVGAYIDFEAD
+566 DRSSIGAYIDFEAD
-580 VTENVL
+580 VTEDVL
-586 MGLAVRHEDPEDFDS
+586 LGLAVRHEDPEEFDS

-609 RVQATDDLALRG
+609 RLQATETLALRG

-644 TEGQLIDQLTLP
+644 TAGQLIDQLTLP
-656 PTHALLQGVAQPLDA
+656 PTHALLQGVAEPLDA

-716 RKVGATGDC
+716 RKAGGTGDC
-725 VSLPESN
+725 VAITGIPETSPTSFITSG
-732 SANFLAGVDDMITD
+732 SA
-746 EEQRIM
+746 
-752 TARTASEDASTVMA
+752 
-766 GGGTRQFRH
+766 TRQFRH
-775 ILSSAVDD
+775 TLSSTGKAVADGD
-783 DKTMLSA
+783 VDTA
-790 NERDLLEKALAAR
+790 LLTKALDER
-803 EELRPAVPAIDAI
+803 EALRSAIPAIDSI

-858 TKVDKFN
+858 TEVDEFN

-875 IIEDGRPKV
+875 IIEEGRPKI

-898 VLTRLRYYGAHV
+898 ILGRIRYYGAHV

-917 DSDMMQAEAR
+917 DNDMMQAEAR
-927 TLVDL
+927 TLVDF
-932 EATYSFTDN
+932 EAAYSFTDN
-941 FALALGAENLL
+941 FAMAFGAENLF

-958 HKYQGFYGN
+958 HRYQGFYGN

-982 YGKVMLNF
+982 YAKAMVNF

>member
-1 MHPRNLLISSC
+1 MRLRKFFALPGCLLAALFC
-12 LVPFLAVGGGISAL
+12 ANPLVL
-26 AAEEEAEKI
+26 AEEEETEKI

-79 SFTVALEPLSDAAT
+79 SFTVALEPIGDAAT

-130 NDGAHGADL
+130 NDGSHGADL

-201 ANVGL
+201 GNVGL

-214 NFSAEYNE
+214 NLSAEYNE
-222 ADPTIRGTHSDRSNY
+222 ADPTVRGTHSDRSNY
-237 LVNAGNTN
+237 LVNAGNMH

-260 NYKLFANAAIGLGA
+260 NYKLFANAAIGLGD
-274 LHEIYAF
+274 LHEVYAF

-303 IFAGDVDFPDAISDE
+303 IFAGGVEFSDAISDE
-318 QRPSIVIDQMP
+318 QRPSLVIDQMP
-329 WLITEDD
+329 WLIKDD
-336 ESPCV
+336 TPSPCV
-341 PPSID
+341 PPSIQ
-346 DSAAGSGQTLDD
+346 DSAAGSGKTLDA
-358 IVAVADER
+358 IAADPR
-366 CYAFNLRFPG
+366 CYAFNLKFPG

-387 DSSIAIGLRGELKED
+387 DTSIAIGLRGELTEN

-420 YNTINPQLAAQ
+420 YNTINPQLAAR
-431 GNGIPVSYN
+431 GNDIPTSYD
-440 PGGYVET
+440 PGDYVET
-447 DQVFNLDF
+447 DQTFNLDF
-455 TTQFDVDAFYSPLH
+455 TTQFDVDAFHSPLH

-481 ETKRGERNAW
+481 ELKRGELNSW
-491 FIDYYKTAQDLNE
+491 FIDYYTTDLNG
-504 DGDTDD
+504 DGVHGDA
-510 PGEAAREFEEP
+510 GEFKEP
-521 ANLASMNCQEYQEYS
+521 ANLASMTCQEYQEYS
-536 ARTDLRAKYPALGVG
+536 SRTDLVAKYQALGVG
-551 SNGFTGFPPCAEGKE
+551 SNGFTGFPPCAEDKD
-566 DRSSVGAYIDFEAD
+566 DRSSIGAYVDFEAD
-580 VTENVL
+580 VTEDLL
-586 MGLAVRHEDPEDFDS
+586 MGLAVRHEDPEEFDS
-601 TLDGKFSA
+601 TLDSKFSA
-609 RVQATDDLALRG
+609 RFQATDALALRG

-644 TEGQLIDQLTLP
+644 SEGQLIDQLTLP
-656 PTHALLQGVAQPLDA
+656 PSHVLLQGIAEPLDA

-678 LGAVINVGGFDLTI
+678 LGAVVNVGGFDLTV
-692 DYYHIEVDDRIGAT
+692 DYYHIEVDDRIGPT

-716 RKVGATGDC
+716 RKVGGTGGCVTLSGALKAGYQANLVDENDNVVATR
-725 VSLPESN
+725 V
-732 SANFLAGVDDMITD
+732 
-746 EEQRIM
+746 
-752 TARTASEDASTVMA
+752 
-766 GGGTRQFRH
+766 FRH
-775 ILSSAVDD
+775 ILRAKNDS
-783 DKTMLSA
+783 TTPLSTA
-790 NERDLLEKALAAR
+790 EENLLLDALEAR

-875 IIEDGRPKV
+875 IIEDGRPKI
-884 RWTFTADHESGPWQ
+884 RWTLTADHESGPWQ
-898 VLTRLRYYGAHV
+898 VLGRIRYYGAHV

-927 TLVDL
+927 TLVDV
-932 EATYSFTDN
+932 EATYNLTDN
-941 FALALGAENLL
+941 FAVALGAENLF

-982 YGKVMLNF
+982 YARAMLSF

>member
-1 MHPRNLLISSC
+1 
-12 LVPFLAVGGGISAL
+12 
-26 AAEEEAEKI
+26 
-35 TVIGTRSHERSAA
+35 
-48 DLAVPVDTLDSTSL
+48 
-62 LRQGASRM
+62 M

-79 SFTVALEPLSDAAT
+79 SFTVGLEPLSDAAT

-165 VAGILNFVLKEDS
+165 VAGIINFVLKEDS

-201 ANVGL
+201 GNVGL

-214 NFSAEYNE
+214 NLSAEYNE

-237 LVNAGNTN
+237 LVDAGNVN
-245 VKDPPIVWGSPDIED
+245 VKDPPIVWGAPDIAD
-260 NYKLFANAAIGLGA
+260 NYKLFANAAIGLGD
-274 LHEIYAF
+274 LHEVYAF

-291 GFYFRSPRRRTG
+291 GFYFRSPRRRSG
-303 IFAGDVDFPDAISDE
+303 IFAGDRDTSISNREE
-318 QRPSIVIDQMP
+318 QQPSIVIDQMP
-329 WLITEDD
+329 WDTTT
-336 ESPCV
+336 C
-341 PPSID
+341 PSLSVE
-346 DSAAGSGQTLDD
+346 DSAAGSGPTLDA
-358 IVAVADER
+358 IAANPQ
-366 CYAFNLRFPG
+366 CYAFNLKFPG
-376 GFTPQFGGDIE
+376 GFTPQFGGDVE
-387 DSSIAIGLRGELKED
+387 DSSIALGLRGELAED

-420 YNTINPQLAAQ
+420 YNTINPNLARLE
-431 GNGIPVSYN
+431 NDIPTSYN

-447 DQVFNLDF
+447 DQTFNLDF

-481 ETKRGERNAW
+481 ETKRGDLNSW
-491 FIDYYKTAQDLNE
+491 FIDYYTTDLSG
-504 DGDTDD
+504 DGDTTND
-510 PGEAAREFEEP
+510 PGEFEEP
-521 ANLASMNCQEYQEYS
+521 ANLASMSCQEYQEYS
-536 ARTDLRAKYPALGVG
+536 ARDDLERKYGDYLGIG
-551 SNGFTGFPPCAEGKE
+551 SNGFVGFNPCIEGKE
-566 DRSSVGAYIDFEAD
+566 DRSSIGAYIDFESD
-580 VTENVL
+580 VTENL
-586 MGLAVRHEDPEDFDS
+586 LLGLALRHEDPENFDS

-609 RVQATDDLALRG
+609 RLQTTETLALRG

-631 VGQANVQNVTTGI
+631 VGQENVHNVTTGI
-644 TEGQLIDQLTLP
+644 TAGQLIDQLTLP
-656 PTHALLQGVAQPLDA
+656 PTHALLQGVAEPLDA

-716 RKVGATGDC
+716 RKAGGTGDC
-725 VSLPESN
+725 V
-732 SANFLAGVDDMITD
+732 AITGIPD
-746 EEQRIM
+746 TSPTSFITSGE
-752 TARTASEDASTVMA
+752 A
-766 GGGTRQFRH
+766 TRQFRH
-775 ILSSAVDD
+775 TLSSTGKAVADGD
-783 DKTMLSA
+783 VDTA
-790 NERDLLEKALAAR
+790 LLTKALDER
-803 EELRPAVPAIDAI
+803 EALRSAIPAIDSI

-858 TKVDKFN
+858 TEVDEFN

-875 IIEDGRPKV
+875 IIEEGRPKI

-898 VLTRLRYYGAHV
+898 ILGRIRYYGAHV

-917 DSDMMQAEAR
+917 DNDMMQAEAR
-927 TLVDL
+927 TLVDF
-932 EATYSFTDN
+932 EAAYSFTDN
-941 FALALGAENLL
+941 FAMAFGAENLF

-958 HKYQGFYGN
+958 HRYQGFYGN

-982 YGKVMLNF
+982 YAKAMVNF

>member
-1 MHPRNLLISSC
+1 
-12 LVPFLAVGGGISAL
+12 
-26 AAEEEAEKI
+26 
-35 TVIGTRSHERSAA
+35 
-48 DLAVPVDTLDSTSL
+48 
-62 LRQGASRM
+62 
-70 EDMLSRIAP
+70 MLSRVAP
-79 SFTVALEPLSDAAT
+79 SLNVSQEPLSDAGT

-130 NDGAHGADL
+130 NDGAHGVDL

-165 VAGILNFVLKEDS
+165 VAGIINFVLKEDS
-178 EGGSLDVRW
+178 EGGSLDARW
-187 GQYYQGDGENITVS
+187 GQYYEGDGESVTVAGNI
-201 ANVGL
+201 GL

-214 NFSAEYNE
+214 NLSAEYNE
-222 ADPTIRGTHSDRSNY
+222 ADPTYRSTQSGRSNY
-237 LVNAGNTN
+237 LIDAGNQHVRMN
-245 VKDPPIVWGSPDIED
+245 PPPIVWGAPDITD

-274 LHEIYAF
+274 LHEAYAF

-291 GFYFRSPRRRTG
+291 GFYFRSPRRRGG
-303 IFAGDVDFPDAISDE
+303 IFAGDQDESIPIRDE
-318 QRPSIVIDQMP
+318 QQPSIVIDQMP
-329 WLITEDD
+329 WLEGTTPFAGVCPLSVEQSAKGEGTE
-336 ESPCV
+336 
-341 PPSID
+341 
-346 DSAAGSGQTLDD
+346 LDA
-358 IVAVADER
+358 IEANER
-366 CYAFNLRFPG
+366 CYAFNLKFPG

-387 DSSIAIGLRGELKED
+387 DTSFAFGIRGELTED

-420 YNTINPQLAAQ
+420 YNTINPNLARL
-431 GNGIPVSYN
+431 GNDIPTSYN

-447 DQVFNLDF
+447 DYTFNLDF
-455 TTQFDVDAFYSPLH
+455 TTQIDVDAFYSPLH
-469 VGFGVEW
+469 VGFGVEY

-481 ETKRGERNAW
+481 ETKRGELNSW
-491 FIDYYKTAQDLNE
+491 FIDYYQVDLDADGNE
-504 DGDTDD
+504 VAGS
-510 PGEAAREFEEP
+510 GREFEEP
-521 ANLASMNCQEYQEYS
+521 ANLASMSCQEYQEYS
-536 ARTDLRAKYPALGVG
+536 ARKDLIAKYPDLGVG

-566 DRSSVGAYIDFEAD
+566 DRSSIGAYIDFEAD

-586 MGLAVRHEDPEDFDS
+586 MGLALRHEDPEEFDS

-609 RVQATDDLALRG
+609 RFQATDELAIRS

-644 TEGQLIDQLTLP
+644 TDGQLIDQLTLP
-656 PTHALLQGVAQPLDA
+656 PTHALLEGIAEPLDA

-678 LGAVINVGGFDLTI
+678 LGAVVNVGGFDLTI
-692 DYYHIEVDDRIGAT
+692 DYYHIEVDDRIGQT

-716 RKVGATGDC
+716 RKAGHSGACADI
-725 VSLPESN
+725 SK
-732 SANFLAGVDDMITD
+732 SAAIDDASRTSSERVFSHVLRD
-746 EEQRIM
+746 EAQDE
-752 TARTASEDASTVMA
+752 SEDEPALTAAEMSRLA
-766 GGGTRQFRH
+766 D
-775 ILSSAVDD
+775 AV
-783 DKTMLSA
+783 T
-790 NERDLLEKALAAR
+790 EREALR
-803 EELRPAVPAIDAI
+803 SAVPAIDAI

-850 TLAANWNR
+850 TFAANWNR
-858 TKVDKFN
+858 TKIDKFN
-865 PRTID
+865 PRTIN
-870 AKKKH
+870 ARKKH

-884 RWTFTADHESGPWQ
+884 RWTLTAEHESGPWQ
-898 VLTRLRYYGAHV
+898 ILGRVRYYGSHV

-917 DSDMMQAEAR
+917 DNDITLAEAR

-932 EATYSFTDN
+932 EATYHLTDN
-941 FALALGAENLL
+941 FAFSLGAENLL

-958 HKYQGFYGN
+958 HAHQGSYGN

-982 YGKVMLNF
+982 YAKAMLNF